1 MRKIIAVVGLV
12 AIITGYESMYNDDGI
27 PRIRSQADAAAYNA
41 TVSSEGEKLV
51 CIREAVLGSNLRRFV
66 CATVAQRERMHEQ
79 AKEDVRF
86 IGDAISRNR

>member
-1 MRKIIAVVGLV
+1 MRKILAIFGLFAVL
-12 AIITGYESMYNDDGI
+12 TGCESMYDNDGI

-66 CATVAQRERMHEQ
+66 CATVAQRERMQEQ

-86 IGDAISRNR
+86 IGDALSRNR